1 MKPENYVSQW
11 TATLYKL
18 EYGKEKRVKSHT
30 FVASALHSARWR
42 TTLAK
47 RGLGVSSV
55 DSTTA
60 YISPDEFVIK
70 MKTLGAFIECK
81 RGKGTEVALPDEPGE
96 PGLVM
101 GVGE

>member
-1 MKPENYVSQW
+1 MKPENFASQW
-11 TATLYKL
+11 TATLYKV
-18 EYGKEKRVKSHT
+18 EYGKEKRVKSCK
-30 FVASALHSARWR
+30 FVASSLHSARWR

-55 DSTTA
+55 ESTTA
-60 YISPDEFVIK
+60 WISDDEFVVK

-81 RGKGTEVALPDEPGE
+81 RGKGTEVSVSDQLDE

-101 GVGE
+101 GIGE